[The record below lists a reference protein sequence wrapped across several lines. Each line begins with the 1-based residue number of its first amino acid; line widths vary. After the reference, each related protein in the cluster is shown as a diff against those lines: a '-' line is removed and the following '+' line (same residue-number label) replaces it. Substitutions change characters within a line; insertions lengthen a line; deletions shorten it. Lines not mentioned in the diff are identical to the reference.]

1 MKPASLPADPAPA
14 IAPTEPTPRAAGPR
28 VLSLPQ
34 EHVLQD
40 WKEAHERARAYLEA
54 LGIDGEA
61 RERLATAA
69 IQRTLDRP
77 WPPDGDAV
85 LETWRSLRE
94 VVRETYPAAASAE
107 SADDA
112 FLAWR
117 LAHAGRGKPGTVER
131 PSSPAPPGEPLRSTP
146 LVFRRSMHSD
156 VTLERRLVRRWFR
169 RLFGRSRAAT
179 GPKPVDLRQ
188 IRKKMPWTRVARR
201 RRILLL
207 LLILIPTVIASNFMA
222 VVLPYQ
228 GRTRLEIAI
237 VVFFGALFGWIS
249 IGFWTATLGFWT
261 LVKRRDRFAITNI
274 EPSTSG
280 DSEHGQAGRPPWP
293 EEALAARTAIIMPIC
308 NEPVERV
315 FSGLRAIHDSLE
327 RTGRGREFH
336 FFVLSDTA
344 DPTLAAHE
352 MEAWFDWCRATN
364 GFGRIFYRRRK
375 VRIER
380 KSGNVGDFLRRWG
393 SRYEYMITLDA
404 DSLMAG
410 ETLTRLVDLAE
421 RHPDAAMIQTV
432 PAAVNRKSLLARI
445 QQFSS
450 RVYGPM
456 FAAGLHYWQL
466 GEGQYWGHNTIVR
479 VKPFMDHCGL
489 PRLPGSE
496 PLGGEILSH
505 DFVEAALLGRAG
517 WTLWLA
523 YDLGGSYE
531 EVPSTLLE
539 EMKRD
544 RRWCQGNLQ
553 HLRLLFTE
561 GFFGAHRMLFLN
573 GALSYVSAL
582 LWFTF
587 LALSTIEAVLNKLR
601 PPEYFPHGRG
611 LFPEWPIWRP
621 DWALSLAAVTAVI
634 LFLPK
639 LLSLMLVIFKRRQTR
654 QFGGFFGLLGS
665 VVVEILV
672 SSLLAPIRMVF
683 HSRYVVMN
691 LLGRTVGWKSGS
703 RDESDTSWGE
713 ALRHHGF
720 DTLFA
725 SVWGAGLYW
734 LNPGYFW
741 WLMPIV
747 GALVLSVPMSVWT
760 SRATAGAR
768 ARRMHLFVTPE
779 EYSSPPELVALHELM
794 SVAEAHKA
802 ALPTAEH
809 DGFVRAVV
817 DPYVNALHRAVAGR
831 RRRVR
836 PGVRAA
842 RRKLIDRA
850 LREGP
855 HVLSSKQ
862 RRYLMQDPAAI
873 DELHE
878 RAWSL
883 PDRFDAAR
891 WGRPGAHPG
900 TA

>member
-1 MKPASLPADPAPA
+1 MKPSTSSEPPGAGAPA
-14 IAPTEPTPRAAGPR
+14 ARPSPR
-28 VLSLPQ
+28 VLSLP
-34 EHVLQD
+34 EARVLQD
-40 WKEAHERARAYLEA
+40 WKEAHERSLAYLAA
-54 LGIDGEA
+54 LGIDDPMRGKLA
-61 RERLATAA
+61 SDAVERALE
-69 IQRTLDRP
+69 QP
-77 WPPDGDAV
+77 WDASSDAV
-85 LETWRSLRE
+85 LETLRALRT
-94 VVRETYPAAASAE
+94 VVRETYPLAHDGNAE
-107 SADDA
+107 SGSDDDA
-112 FLAWR
+112 FLGWR
-117 LAHAGRGKPGTVER
+117 LAHAASDPPNPVAR
-131 PSSPAPPGEPLRSTP
+131 PRSPAPPGEPLRSMP

-156 VTLERRLVRRWFR
+156 ETLERSMLRRWFR
-169 RLFGRSRAAT
+169 RLTGRRHADAAT
-179 GPKPVDLRQ
+179 ARRPLRRA
-188 IRKKMPWTRVARR
+188 RKKMPWTRVARR
-201 RRILLL
+201 RRWLLV
-207 LLILIPTVIASNFMA
+207 LLILLPTLIASNFMA
-222 VVLPYQ
+222 EVLPYK
-228 GRTRLEIAI
+228 GRTGLELAI

-249 IGFWTATLGFWT
+249 IGFWTATLGFFT
-261 LVKRRDRFAITNI
+261 LVRKRDRFAITHI
-274 EPSTSG
+274 EPSSSD
-280 DSEHGQAGRPPWP
+280 DSIHGQEGRPPWP
-293 EEALAARTAIIMPIC
+293 DEALAARTVVIMPIC

-315 FSGLRAIHDSLE
+315 FAGLRAIHDSLV
-327 RTGRGREFH
+327 RTGRDREFH

-352 MEAWFDWCRATN
+352 IEAWFEWCKAVN

-380 KSGNVGDFLRRWG
+380 KSGNVADFLRRWG
-393 SRYEYMITLDA
+393 SRYEFMISLDA

-410 ETLTRLVDLAE
+410 ETLVKLVELAE

-432 PAAVNRKSLLARI
+432 PAAMNRKSLLARM

-450 RVYGPM
+450 RAYGPM

-466 GEGQYWGHNTIVR
+466 GDGQYWGHNTVIR

-489 PRLPGSE
+489 PRLPGVE

-523 YDLGGSYE
+523 YDLEGSFE

-561 GFFGAHRMLFLN
+561 GLFGAHRMLFLN

-587 LALSTIEAVLNKLR
+587 LALSTVEAVLNKLR

-611 LFPEWPIWRP
+611 LFPEWPVWRP
-621 DWALSLAAVTAVI
+621 DWALTLAGVTAVI

-639 LLSLMLVIFKRRQTR
+639 LLSVLLVIFKRKQLR
-654 QFGGFFGLLGS
+654 QFGGLFGLNAS
-665 VVVEILV
+665 VVLETLMG
-672 SSLLAPIRMVF
+672 SLMAPIRMVF

-713 ALRHHGF
+713 ALRHHWG

-725 SVWGAGLYW
+725 SAWGAGLYW
-734 LNPGYFW
+734 LNPSYFW
-741 WLMPIV
+741 WVMPII
-747 GALVLSVPMSVWT
+747 GALILSIPMSVWT
-760 SRATAGAR
+760 SRVTLGAK
-768 ARRMHLFVTPE
+768 ARRLKLFVTPE
-779 EYSSPPELVALHELM
+779 EHTPPPELVALHAYEDAFE
-794 SVAEAHKA
+794 SAKA
-802 ALPTAEH
+802 ALPELEQ

-831 RRRVR
+831 RRRVK

-842 RRKLIDRA
+842 RRKMIARA
-850 LREGP
+850 IAEGP
-855 HVLSSKQ
+855 AVLSAKQ
-862 RRYLMQDPAAI
+862 RRYLMQDPDAI

-878 RAWSL
+878 LVWSQ
-883 PDRFDAAR
+883 PDRLLAAR
-891 WGRPGAHPG
+891 WGRPGVHPG
-900 TA
+900 RG